1 MDKIDLE
8 KLVGYLNNINI
19 ENLYTKKSNGIELN
33 KLYKIG
39 HVKRNSDK
47 VFLDSYFDKK
57 HFEIIGETNQLD
69 EGDLVLVKVIFN
81 PRGKIKVKFVQTLET
96 TKQSLLL
103 YLNNGELI
111 NLKTKSIKEVD
122 DFDCRIYEEFDLFL
136 YTQNKLKYI
145 GNLHDAKIDDFI
157 ALYTY
162 KQEFRLEKYEYTL
175 NKKEEKIDFENRLD
189 LTELDFCT
197 IDPKTAKDHDDA
209 IYYDMEENILYVAIA
224 DVSSYVKEGSNLDKE
239 AYKRSFSSYFPN
251 KVYPMLPFSLSA
263 GICSLKPNVLRHA
276 FVCKMYFD
284 SNHLVKKSEFIE
296 AVIESKNNFA
306 YEYIDE
312 LIENNNMPESLDAL
326 LKITN
331 KLRTKRLKNG
341 FDFRN
346 TEVRLL
352 LDEDEKLVNFQQEE
366 NTVSHHLVEECMLMA
381 NQEAA
386 KKLTQTGIFRVHEE
400 PDIKK
405 IDALI
410 DRLKDFGLHVKKKA
424 NIHATIEQM
433 QKSASNFGIE
443 AQVDKLIIEAQ
454 QQARYSSLKANHFGL
469 GFEHYSHF
477 TSPIRRYSDLILHRI
492 LKSGKIPENIE
503 QMCEEI
509 SNNEREIN
517 YMVWD
522 LEDRKYARW
531 AQKYIGQTFKAHIA
545 DDSDDPKIELDEVM
559 LGLRAKITN
568 YAGQELFS
576 KVNIEFTKSDYIS
589 KKIEC
594 KIVGTY

>member
-1 MDKIDLE
+1 
-8 KLVGYLNNINI
+8 
-19 ENLYTKKSNGIELN
+19 
-33 KLYKIG
+33 
-39 HVKRNSDK
+39 
-47 VFLDSYFDKK
+47 
-57 HFEIIGETNQLD
+57 
-69 EGDLVLVKVIFN
+69 
-81 PRGKIKVKFVQTLET
+81 
-96 TKQSLLL
+96 
-103 YLNNGELI
+103 
-111 NLKTKSIKEVD
+111 
-122 DFDCRIYEEFDLFL
+122 
-136 YTQNKLKYI
+136 
-145 GNLHDAKIDDFI
+145 
-157 ALYTY
+157 
-162 KQEFRLEKYEYTL
+162 
-175 NKKEEKIDFENRLD
+175 
-189 LTELDFCT
+189 
-197 IDPKTAKDHDDA
+197 
-209 IYYDMEENILYVAIA
+209 
-224 DVSSYVKEGSNLDKE
+224 
-239 AYKRSFSSYFPN
+239 
-251 KVYPMLPFSLSA
+251 MLPFSLSA

-276 FVCKMYFD
+276 FVCKIYFD
-284 SNHLVKKSEFIE
+284 ANHIVKKSEFIE

-312 LIENNNMPESLDAL
+312 LIENNTMPESLDAL
-326 LKITN
+326 LKIKN

-352 LDEDEKLVNFQQEE
+352 LDEDENLVGFKEEE

-443 AQVDKLIIEAQ
+443 AQVDKLIIAAQ
-454 QQARYSSLKANHFGL
+454 QQARYSSIKANHFGL

-492 LKSGKIPENIE
+492 LKTGKIPDNIE

-531 AQKYIGQTFKAHIA
+531 AQQYIGQTFKAHIA

-559 LGLRAKITN
+559 LGLRAKVSN
-568 YAGQELFS
+568 FAGQELFS
-576 KVNIEFTKSDYIS
+576 KVIIEITKSDYIS
-589 KKIEC
+589 KNIEC
-594 KIVGTY
+594 RIIGTY

>member
-1 MDKIDLE
+1 LQEINIQKII
-8 KLVGYLNNINI
+8 GYLKSINI
-19 ENLYTKKSNGIELN
+19 ENLYIKETNTIKLN

-39 HVKRNSDK
+39 FVKRNSDR
-47 VFLDSYFDKK
+47 VFLDSYFDNK
-57 HFEIIGETNQLD
+57 HFEIIGESKQLD
-69 EGDLVLVKVIFN
+69 EGDFILAKVIFN
-81 PRGKIKVKFVQTLET
+81 PRGKIKVKFAHILES
-96 TKQSLLL
+96 TKQSVLL
-103 YLNNGELI
+103 YLYENELI
-111 NLKTKSIKEVD
+111 NLKTKSTKDID
-122 DFDCRIYEEFDLFL
+122 GFDARKYEEFDLFL
-136 YTQNKLKYI
+136 YGENTLKYI
-145 GNLHDAKIDDFI
+145 GNLEDAKVDDFI
-157 ALYTY
+157 SLYSY
-162 KQEFRLEKYEYTL
+162 KQEFRLDTYEYEL
-175 NKKEEKIDFENRLD
+175 NKKEEKIDFENRVD
-189 LTELDFCT
+189 LTKLDFCT

-209 IYYDMEENILYVAIA
+209 IYYDMDDNILYVAIA
-224 DVSSYVKEGSNLDKE
+224 DVSSYVKEGSKLDKE

-251 KVYPMLPFSLSA
+251 KVYPMLPFTLSA

-276 FVCKMYFD
+276 FVCKIYFD
-284 SNHLVKKSEFIE
+284 KNYIVKKSEFIE

-312 LIENNNMPESLDAL
+312 LIAKNKMPESLDAL
-326 LKITN
+326 LVITN

-346 TEVRLL
+346 SEVRLL
-352 LDEDEKLVNFQQEE
+352 LDENEEIENFHKEE
-366 NTVSHHLVEECMLMA
+366 NTISHHLVEECMLLA

-386 KKLTQTGIFRVHEE
+386 KKLSASGIFRVHEE

-410 DRLKDFGLHVKKKA
+410 DRLKDFGLHIKKKA

-477 TSPIRRYSDLILHRI
+477 TSPIRRYSDLILHRV
-492 LKSGKIPENIE
+492 LKSGEIPSQIE
-503 QMCEEI
+503 QMCEDI
-509 SNNEREIN
+509 SNNERQIA

-531 AQKYIGQTFKAHIA
+531 AKKHIGKKYKAHIA
-545 DDSDDPKIELDEVM
+545 DDSDEAKIELDEVM
-559 LGLRAKITN
+559 LGLRAIATN
-568 YAGQELFS
+568 FAGQELFS
-576 KVNIEFTKSDYIS
+576 KVMIEFTYSDYIS